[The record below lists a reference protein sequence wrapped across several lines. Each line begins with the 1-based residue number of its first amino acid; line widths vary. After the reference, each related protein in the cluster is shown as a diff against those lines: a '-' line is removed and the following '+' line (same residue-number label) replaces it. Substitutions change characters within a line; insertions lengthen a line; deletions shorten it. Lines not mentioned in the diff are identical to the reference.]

1 MAKTTLVKK
10 LGIEEGHKVL
20 IMNAPKGYMK
30 TLGKLPRKADAS
42 THASGMFNL
51 VQVFVHNKADVDTHV
66 MTAISA
72 LGPGGRLWLSYPK
85 KSSKI
90 KTDISRDT
98 GWEALARMG
107 WEGVTL
113 ISIDE
118 TWSAMRFRPS
128 AEIKRKAK

>member
-72 LGPGGRLWLSYPK
+72 LGPGGRLWLCYPK

-118 TWSAMRFRPS
+118 R
-128 AEIKRKAK
+128 